1 MQLTNAINWFEIPV
15 ADFERAKKF
24 YTTIYQYEMEEMEMQ
39 ETKMGMLPY
48 KPAEGGIGGAICYG
62 EGYEPTS
69 KGARV
74 YLNGGQDL
82 SVVLGRVEGAGGQV
96 ILPKTKITDEIGYF
110 AIFSDTE
117 GNQVSLHSP
126 A

>member
-15 ADFERAKKF
+15 ADFARAKKF
-24 YTTIYQYEMEEMEMQ
+24 YTAIYEYEMEEMDMQ
-39 ETKMGMLPY
+39 GTKMGMLPY
-48 KPAEGGIGGAICYG
+48 KPGEGGIGGAICYG

-69 KGARV
+69 KGAKV

-82 SVVLGRVEGAGGQV
+82 GGVLERVEGAGGQV

-110 AIFSDTE
+110 AIFADTE
-117 GNQVSLHSP
+117 GNQISLHSP
-126 A
+126 G